1 MKKHTYGQIKDGKV
15 IDYGEFSKEVAKRLN
30 KYIASNYKLSE
41 RLCKKLYNKGY
52 SIEDTC
58 SFLILNSK

>member
-1 MKKHTYGQIKDGKV
+1 MRTYGQIVDGKTLT
-15 IDYGEFSKEVAKRLN
+15 YKEFENEVASRLKR
-30 KYIASNYKLSE
+30 YIMSNYKLSSK
-41 RLCKKLYNKGY
+41 LCKKLYNKGY

>member
-1 MKKHTYGQIKDGKV
+1 MRTYGQILDGE
-15 IDYGEFSKEVAKRLN
+15 ILTYENFSKEVAARLKR
-30 KYIASNYKLSE
+30 YIMSDYKLSE
-41 RLCKKLYNKGY
+41 KLCKKLYNKGY

>member
-1 MKKHTYGQIKDGKV
+1 MKRYGQILENRV
-15 IDYGEFSKEVAKRLN
+15 ITYEEFSKEVVTRLR
-30 KYIASNYKLSE
+30 KYIISNYKLSE
-41 RLCKKLYNKGY
+41 KLCKKLYNKGY